1 MLSVSQDIYSRT
13 HYTHTHTH
21 TRART
26 HTHTN
31 THTHKYDAG
40 EDTSSH
46 VDDIDFQET
55 FISKS
60 KSLIHKSPYITKAF
74 VKNN

>member
-21 TRART
+21 TRA
-26 HTHTN
+26 
-31 THTHKYDAG
+31 HTHKYDAG